1 MLQQDFPGG
10 PMVENPPSSA
20 GDVGL
25 IPGAGK
31 TPHAEEQGSSCA
43 TATEP
48 TLQSKKTHCCE
59 KPAHGSNEQPLLSAT
74 RGSSCTATKTQ
85 HRQKNIYFKKK

>member
-1 MLQQDFPGG
+1 
-10 PMVENPPSSA
+10 MVENPPSSA

-48 TLQSKKTHCCE
+48 TGSRVHHNEFTCLNE
-59 KPAHGSNEQPLLSAT
+59 KIPCAT
-74 RGSSCTATKTQ
+74 IKTQ
-85 HRQKNIYFKKK
+85 HRQINNIKKL